1 VPATYNNLM
10 SRTDLGALIPEEV
23 SKEMLGKATEE
34 SAVLSLFRRVP
45 VGRAQ
50 VRFPVL
56 SALPTAYFVGGD
68 TGLKQTTE
76 INWAN
81 KYLNIEEIAC
91 IMPVPDNVVADIDAN
106 VWDEAMPLCV
116 EAIGRTLD
124 AAVFFG
130 TNAPASYPA
139 NIAAAAVAAGNS
151 FAEPGT
157 TPLGGVFANIDSTIG
172 LAEADGFEVTGYV
185 AATSAK
191 AQFRAARTTTGERV
205 DQDRISGD
213 LRSLDGFPILYP
225 MRGLW
230 PAAPGARLFGGD
242 WSQFVCAV
250 RQDITLRVSNE
261 AVIQDQNGAIVYNSF
276 QQDLTFLR
284 LTFRVGWQ
292 VANTIRNDQ
301 PVEANRYPVASLLRY
316 A

>member
-1 VPATYNNLM
+1 VVTYNNLM

-56 SALPTAYFVGGD
+56 SALPTAYFVAGD
-68 TGLKQTTE
+68 TGLKQTSE

-81 KYLNIEEIAC
+81 KYLNIEEIAV

-139 NIAAAAVAAGNS
+139 NITTAAAAAGNA
-151 FAEPGT
+151 FTEPGT

-172 LAEADGFEVTGYV
+172 LAEADGFEVTGY
-185 AATSAK
+185 AASTSAK

-205 DQDRISGD
+205 DQDRITGD
-213 LRSLDGFPILYP
+213 LKTLDGFPIIYP

-230 PAAPGARLFGGD
+230 PGVGGPRLFGGD
-242 WSQFVCAV
+242 WTQFVCAV
-250 RQDITLRVSNE
+250 RQDITLKVSNE
-261 AVIQDQNGAIVYNSF
+261 AVIQDGSGAIIYNSF

-301 PVEANRYPVASLLRY
+301 PTEANRYPVASLLR
-316 A
+316 AT